1 MNALDWSR
9 LTGLRLRAR
18 AVSDGLVLGAHAS
31 RRRGGGVE
39 FSGHRAYVPGDD
51 LRLIDRRV
59 MARHDRP
66 YIREVETDTDRTLW
80 LVVDASA
87 SMGFRGEGS
96 ATTKL
101 EYASV
106 VAAALARVAT
116 AGGDP
121 VGLTILGSPAS
132 ITRPTRGAQGFERV
146 VAALEATRAAGD
158 LSVDGAALD
167 RALFPVAER
176 GRPGS
181 VIVLLSDLIDTHEA
195 LMRRFLAL
203 STRRRTPVV
212 ARVLDPEEATFPF
225 ADPVRLV
232 AVEGA
237 YEVETNPDAVRAG
250 YLDALAETTAL
261 WSSRLIER
269 GGRLVPATT
278 DRDPVAV
285 VRQILGAALGGVA
298 A

>member
-1 MNALDWSR
+1 MKALDWSR

-18 AVSDGLVLGAHAS
+18 AVSDGFVLGAHAS

-39 FSGHRAYVPGDD
+39 FSGHRPYVAGDD

-87 SMGFRGEGS
+87 SMGWRGERAAS
-96 ATTKL
+96 SKF

-132 ITRPTRGAQGFERV
+132 ITRPARGAQGFERV
-146 VAALEATRAAGD
+146 VAALEATAASGD
-158 LSVDGAALD
+158 LSADGGALD

-176 GRPGS
+176 SRAGS
-181 VIVLLSDLIDTHEA
+181 VIVLLSDLVDTHEA

-203 STRRRTPVV
+203 GTRRRTPVV
-212 ARVLDPEEATFPF
+212 VRVLDREEASFPF

-232 AVEGA
+232 AVEGS
-237 YEVETNPDAVRAG
+237 YEIETNPDAVRSA
-250 YLDALAETTAL
+250 YLAALAATTARWASAL
-261 WSSRLIER
+261 VER
-269 GGRLVPATT
+269 GGRLVEGVT
-278 DRDPVAV
+278 DTDPVAV
-285 VRQILGAALGGVA
+285 VRQTLQAALGGVA

>member
-1 MNALDWSR
+1 MGALDWSR

-18 AVSDGLVLGAHAS
+18 AVADGLVLGAHAS

-66 YIREVETDTDRTLW
+66 FVRELETDTDRALW

-87 SMGFRGEGS
+87 SMGFRGERS
-96 ATTKL
+96 RVTKL

-116 AGGDP
+116 ATGDA
-121 VGLTILGSPAS
+121 VGLTVLGSPAS
-132 ITRPTRGAQGFERV
+132 ITRPARGAVGFARV
-146 VAALEATRAAGD
+146 TATLEAARAAGD
-158 LSVDGAALD
+158 LSRDLAALD

-176 GRPGS
+176 ARAGS
-181 VIVLLSDLIDTHEA
+181 VVVLLSDLVDVHEA

-203 STRRRTPVV
+203 ATRRRV
-212 ARVLDPEEATFPF
+212 ALAVRVLDREEASFPF
-225 ADPVRLV
+225 SDPLRLV
-232 AVEGA
+232 AVEGDYA
-237 YEVETNPDAVRAG
+237 VETNPDAVRAG
-250 YLDALAETTAL
+250 YLAAIAETRERWQRGL
-261 WSSRLIER
+261 VDR
-269 GGRLVPATT
+269 GGRFVDAAT
-278 DRDPVAV
+278 DGDPVEIVRAV
-285 VRQILGAALGGVA
+285 LAAAAGGRSS
-298 A
+298 